1 MTAPT
6 WMYLS
11 RVIITLEA
19 LLYFFLMSHFVF
31 PYLASVT
38 EEGHRI
44 FGISRSLLFLVVVS
58 FGSFSF
64 PFASGPGK
72 LIETFADAHYG
83 TDDLPVGCYVA
94 AGQISAKRTLPER
107 LFPGLAKFDGVC
119 IHPGEWISRARDLLL
134 ALPGPS
140 EGRSPMRSQSVCR
153 ATRWWPP

>member
-58 FGSFSF
+58 FVSFSF
-64 PFASGPGK
+64 PFASGPGR

-83 TDDLPVGCYVA
+83 TDDLSTRCYVPP
-94 AGQISAKRTLPER
+94 GQISGVGTFPSWVLRR
-107 LFPGLAKFDGVC
+107 LKDFGGVWL
-119 IHPGEWISRARDLLL
+119 HTA
-134 ALPGPS
+134 
-140 EGRSPMRSQSVCR
+140 
-153 ATRWWPP
+153 